1 MKNEDWCKRDEVSQ
15 MIELLDLLSI
25 FLALLIILVI
35 TKVMYDYWNFKKY
48 GKVPWLVSKM

>member
-1 MKNEDWCKRDEVSQ
+1 